1 MARSQRP
8 FEQRRAGEA
17 RERGPARTR
26 AFVRSPGLWCAR
38 QRRKHVRVIAAHAAQ
53 VRAVQQR
60 FAARASLAAYRER
73 PGNARRKR
81 QRGKAHSLQARI
93 PRRAHLAGAARPV
106 TRVSLAGAGA
116 VKQPAK
122 ARQLERAARGNEAEQ
137 QWTSR
142 NSESR
147 VTLRYSVVV
156 RARSARWRAR
166 SYITPRTPDARALFV
181 RYISSPPACRV
192 AMATQPA
199 EAAAASSPEE
209 VALLG
214 EKLEMRGEQ
223 AARARAPPPQPASER
238 AKSTALSQLFR
249 RERPAARPPAPE
261 PRRAQHLL
269 RLCGSD
275 LRKRCA
281 LKVPCLPSLP
291 LGAAAASRPAV
302 PSQPPGPGG
311 GHAPVAA
318 VCCAA
323 ERCARPRPH
332 CSQLPERRERRAAR
346 VYSR

>member
-1 MARSQRP
+1 MRASATEARAGYCRACHPGTSG
-8 FEQRRAGEA
+8 EAALRRA
-17 RERGPARTR
+17 REPGGLQGAPRQCPPQATTR
-26 AFVRSPGLWCAR
+26 
-38 QRRKHVRVIAAHAAQ
+38 
-53 VRAVQQR
+53 
-60 FAARASLAAYRER
+60 E
-73 PGNARRKR
+73 
-81 QRGKAHSLQARI
+81 AHSRQAPI

-122 ARQLERAARGNEAEQ
+122 ARQLESAARGNKAEQ
-137 QWTSR
+137 QWTPR
-142 NSESR
+142 NSGSK

-156 RARSARWRAR
+156 RAQLVARSRAR
-166 SYITPRTPDARALFV
+166 YNFMYVRRTRAVRALFV
-181 RYISSPPACRV
+181 LHLVSARLSR

-249 RERPAARPPAPE
+249 RERPAAHPPAPE
-261 PRRAQHLL
+261 PRRAQPLL

-291 LGAAAASRPAV
+291 LGAAAASWPAV

-318 VCCAA
+318 VCCAV

-332 CSQLPERRERRAAR
+332 CCAAAGAPGNEGRASVRALEEVLFSFR
-346 VYSR
+346 AGEQCGK